1 MIAYLVE
8 IILKLFVCHKGL
20 CGGRIIRFQHNF
32 TVACPQVFQIVISLV
47 LPYATKEPLAITS
60 QGFINKDLF
69 IPMRSVRR

>member
-47 LPYATKEPLAITS
+47 LPYATKEPLTITS

-69 IPMRSVRR
+69 IPIFN

>member
-20 CGGRIIRFQHNF
+20 CGGRIIHFQHNF

-47 LPYATKEPLAITS
+47 LPYATKEPLAISS
-60 QGFINKDLF
+60 QGFINKDLA
-69 IPMRSVRR
+69 IPIFN